1 MAERPVR
8 MSKKNE
14 KWKRFIKELKA
25 ATSKFPEIEKYVHES
40 EKENHENFLFVA
52 AGGGMIIRGM
62 HYPDGAFEN
71 NEYPIV
77 FQTFDDGVVIA
88 AYPRTIVKNLMEA
101 LVSDFDKSVHEK
113 GWEAILNGLLET
125 ALVKIKNGEINGI

>member
-1 MAERPVR
+1 VAERPVYV
-8 MSKKNE
+8 SKKNE
-14 KWKRFIKELKA
+14 KWKKFIKDVRSV
-25 ATSKFPEIEKYVHES
+25 TSKFPELEKYIEES

-52 AGGGMIIRGM
+52 AGEGMIVRGM

-71 NEYPIV
+71 DDYPIV

-88 AYPRTIVKNLMEA
+88 AWPRSIVKILMET
-101 LVSDFDKSVHEK
+101 LVNNFDKSKHEK
-113 GWEAILNGLLET
+113 GWELILNGLLEE

>member
-1 MAERPVR
+1 

-14 KWKRFIKELKA
+14 KWKKFIKDVRS
-25 ATSKFPEIEKYVHES
+25 ATSKFPELEKYIEES

-52 AGGGMIIRGM
+52 AGEGVIVRGM
-62 HYPDGAFEN
+62 HYPDGAFKD

-88 AYPRTIVKNLMEA
+88 AWPRTIVKTLMDT
-101 LVSDFDKSVHEK
+101 LVNNFDKSKHEQ
-113 GWEAILNGLLET
+113 GWNLILNDLLED
-125 ALVKIKNGEINGI
+125 ALVKIKNGEIDGI